1 MAFAT
6 LPILSIYRDGIRLR
20 TEQIIDKQVNAM
32 VTFGDLSIDVF
43 KDFPNLTITLH
54 DLIVTGKGPRANDT
68 LAIVDELDL
77 EIKTSSLI
85 FGDETE
91 LKSVYMHAPQ
101 LFLKVFKDGRNNY
114 EIFPTD
120 SPKLSSG
127 KMDSTFVNIALDQV
141 TMADGKIEYK
151 DVAHDAYVLM
161 NNISH
166 TGHGDFEKDIFDFKT
181 ETDVGEFTLDYEK
194 VRYFSKK
201 EVSVDMILE
210 MNLLKN
216 TFTLK
221 ENNIRI
227 NHFVFEIDGD
237 FSILKTGLD
246 MGLNFGT
253 KATDFKNIISLV
265 PGIFMEDMKQIST
278 EGKLAFNGFVN
289 GFYSFSSGEVP
300 SLTANIL
307 ISDAMFKIDSLPDPI
322 ENIKMELVIS
332 NLYGIKDSTV
342 FDLKNFQFDMRK
354 HPVRGR
360 VMVKGYKNLK
370 VDADIIADIDL
381 SELEAMYPI
390 NGLDLAG
397 IVNFELKA
405 KGPLVIGENLQ
416 QLPLFHLDMK
426 LKNGKVKYDHLP
438 AAIDSI
444 QFHLVADHATG
455 NLEAMVFDFREIHLK
470 LDKNRVH
477 GFMKMEGF
485 ENLKIKTDIKA
496 NLDLADIEKMLP
508 MEDIVMKGDVT
519 LDVELEGIYNSTLK
533 KFPSVDAKVE
543 LKDGFL
549 QTKGYQEPISNI
561 QLSGGVVNTTGN
573 FSDTRLSIRK
583 LTYTLE
589 DEPFAVSGTISDL
602 DKYDFDLKIN
612 GLIDF
617 EKLTR
622 IYPIP
627 SVKLSGTIDSDLEA
641 RGSLSD
647 AEAGHYERISS
658 DGTIEIKD
666 LLIQNPSIP
675 NLILINDAL
684 LTFSP
689 SKIVLERLKA
699 KLGRSSISL
708 TGDLYNYMA
717 FATRTDDLIKADLIL
732 TCDTLDLNEWL
743 SETTV
748 SQRTDSS
755 IGHQI
760 NVWRIPINL
769 EAVFDSEIRYV
780 IFEDLKVSRLDGE
793 IKMSGGVMTLRETGF
808 NSLNAKFNLSG
819 DYDTRDMKHP
829 VFDMDL
835 DVKELDINSA
845 YKEVKLVRDL
855 LPAAGD
861 AEGNF
866 SVVYKLKGELNSDFS
881 PKMETLTGG
890 GEMRIANAKI
900 NGMKIFEELSKASKR
915 REVNDPHL
923 KDFVMRSE
931 IRDNRIY
938 IKPFSIKVSGFD
950 ADIEGV
956 SEITGAIQY
965 LVRLE
970 LPPIGIKIPFHVTGT
985 YSNPKVAIGK
995 GHTLPT
1001 DEVPNTNKP

>member
-6 LPILSIYRDGIRLR
+6 LAILSIYRDDIRLK

-32 VTFGDLSIDVF
+32 VIFDDMSIDVF

-54 DLIVTGKGPRANDT
+54 NLIVTGQGPLANDT
-68 LAIVDELDL
+68 LAIVDELDM
-77 EIKTSSLI
+77 EIKTSSLM
-85 FGDETE
+85 FGDATE
-91 LKSVYMHAPQ
+91 LKSVYLHTPQ
-101 LFLKVFKDGRNNY
+101 VFLKVFKDGRNNY
-114 EIFPTD
+114 EIFQTD
-120 SPKLSSG
+120 SAKSSSSKG
-127 KMDSTFVNIALDQV
+127 DSTFVNIALDQV
-141 TMADGKIEYK
+141 TMDDGRVEYK
-151 DVAHDAYVLM
+151 DMAHDAYVLM
-161 NNISH
+161 NHISH
-166 TGHGDFEKDIFDFKT
+166 TGQGDFEKDIFDFKT
-181 ETDVGEFTLDYEK
+181 ETDVGEFSLEYGEVK
-194 VRYFSKK
+194 YFSKK
-201 EVSVDMILE
+201 EVSVDMIME

-227 NHFVFEIDGD
+227 NHFVFEMDGD

-246 MGLNFGT
+246 IGLNFGT
-253 KATDFKNIISLV
+253 KATEFKNIISLV

-278 EGKLAFNGFVN
+278 EGALAFNGFVN

-300 SLTANIL
+300 ALTANIL
-307 ISDAMFKIDSLPDPI
+307 VTDAMFKIDSLPDPI

-332 NLYGIKDSTV
+332 NLYGVKDSTV

-360 VMVKGYKNLK
+360 VMVKGYQSFK

-381 SELEAMYPI
+381 SELERMYPI
-390 NGLDLAG
+390 KGLDLAG
-397 IVNFELKA
+397 KVDFELKA
-405 KGPLVIGENLQ
+405 KGPFAMGENLQ
-416 QLPLFHLDMK
+416 QLPFFHLNMK
-426 LKNGKVKYDHLP
+426 LKNGRVKYDHLP

-444 QFHLVADHATG
+444 QFHLVADHSTG
-455 NLEAMVFDFREIHLK
+455 NLEATVFDFREIHLM

-477 GFMKMEGF
+477 GFMRMEGF
-485 ENLKIKTDIKA
+485 ENIKLKSDIEA
-496 NLDLADIEKMLP
+496 NLDLADIEKMFP
-508 MEDIVMKGDVT
+508 MEDIVMKGDVA
-519 LDVELEGIYNSTLK
+519 LDAELEGIYNSSLK

-549 QTKGYQEPISNI
+549 QTKGYPEPISDI
-561 QLSGGVVNTTGN
+561 HLSGEVMNATGN
-573 FSDTRLSIRK
+573 FADTRLSIHK

-589 DEPFAVSGTISDL
+589 DEPFSVSGTISDL
-602 DKYDFDLKIN
+602 DKYDFDLKIK

-641 RGSLSD
+641 RGSLAD

-658 DGTIEIKD
+658 NGTIEIKD

-689 SKIVLERLKA
+689 SIIVLEKLKA
-699 KLGRSSISL
+699 RLGRSTVSL
-708 TGDLYNYMA
+708 TGDLSNYMA
-717 FATRTDDLIKADLIL
+717 FATRTDDLIKADLML

-743 SETTV
+743 SETLT
-748 SQRTDSS
+748 QRSDSS
-755 IGHQI
+755 SGHQI
-760 NVWRIPINL
+760 NVWQIPINL
-769 EAVFDSEIRYV
+769 EAVFDSEIGYV
-780 IFEDLKVSRLDGE
+780 IYEDMKMSHLDGE
-793 IKMSGGVMTLRETGF
+793 IKMSRGVMTLHETGF

-835 DVKELDINSA
+835 DVKELDINKA

-861 AEGNF
+861 AQGKF
-866 SVVYKLKGELNSDFS
+866 SVVYKLQGELNSDFS
-881 PKMETLTGG
+881 PKMETLFGG

-900 NGMKIFEELSKASKR
+900 NGMKIFEELSKVSKKK
-915 REVNDPHL
+915 EVNDPHL

-931 IRDNRIY
+931 IKDNKIY

-950 ADIEGV
+950 ADIEGI

-965 LVRLE
+965 LVKLE

-1001 DEVPNTNKP
+1001 EEVPNAIKQ